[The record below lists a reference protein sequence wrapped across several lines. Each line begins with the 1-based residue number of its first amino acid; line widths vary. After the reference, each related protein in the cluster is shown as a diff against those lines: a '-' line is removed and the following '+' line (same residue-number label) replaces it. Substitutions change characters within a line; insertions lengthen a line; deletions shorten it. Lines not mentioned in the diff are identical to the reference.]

1 MIMLNSQPRLLK
13 GIMLFLCI
21 YGCGGVQVPGQN
33 SDEVQVSPFLTGL
46 SHA

>member
-1 MIMLNSQPRLLK
+1 MLKSQPMSRLLE
-13 GIMLFLCI
+13 GVMLFLCT
-21 YGCGGVQVPGQN
+21 YGGVQVPGQN